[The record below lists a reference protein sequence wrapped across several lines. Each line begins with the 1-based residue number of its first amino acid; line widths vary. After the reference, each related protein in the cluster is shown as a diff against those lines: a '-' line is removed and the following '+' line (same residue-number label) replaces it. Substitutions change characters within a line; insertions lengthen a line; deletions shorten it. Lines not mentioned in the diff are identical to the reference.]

1 MRVTKIAPVMPFSGK
16 PKINLASVFG
26 ASPNKP
32 FLLRIPVT
40 GQRPIRYGA
49 INLPEGLKLQ
59 NNIITGA
66 VSQEGNYEV
75 MLTAENDLGKTEK
88 KLMLEIKPENVL
100 VTPLMGFTTWNAFAG
115 RVSQKYVLDTAHKMV
130 DLGITE
136 YGYSY
141 MNTDSG
147 WQGPYGGK
155 FDAIQPNEKFPDMK
169 AMVDEIHGLGL
180 KCGIY
185 STPML
190 NAWGYPEGWDP
201 LPGCTVGEPD
211 KRFADTNGGIGVI
224 RKEKNNAKQWEEWGF
239 DYLKYDWR
247 PADPVNAELM
257 REELMKTGRDF
268 GFCVTVEALTAYCRY
283 WSKYCNSYRNNEDCL
298 GNWPRQM
305 EIYNTYFD
313 HIPYMNKGHYFD
325 LDMLDVGKCV
335 FTNKD
340 GFYNE
345 DEQIVVYSMRAFL
358 NSPIQISSVLDEVS
372 DFEMALLCNE
382 EIIAINQDAAFETA
396 VPVLRHQKED
406 SILDVFEK
414 KLEDG
419 SYAYAIFNMGEEEE
433 TVLSTFAEETL
444 LRDVWAKEDLGSFAS
459 AEFTLKPHTVR
470 ILKSNSKLSAAEIK
484 G

>member
-1 MRVTKIAPVMPFSGK
+1 MRITKIAPAMPFSGK

-40 GQRPIRYGA
+40 GQRPIVYGA
-49 INLPEGLKLQ
+49 VNLPEGLELRD
-59 NNIITGA
+59 NIITGA
-66 VSQEGNYEV
+66 VCQEGNYEV
-75 MLTAENDLGKTEK
+75 TLTAENDLGKTEK
-88 KLMLEIKPENVL
+88 KLLLEIKPGNVL
-100 VTPLMGFTTWNAFAG
+100 VTPLLGFTTWNAFAG
-115 RVSQKYVLDTAHKMV
+115 RVSQDYILDTAHKMV

-136 YGYSY
+136 YGYRY

-147 WQGPYGGK
+147 WQGVYGGE
-155 FDAIQPNEKFPDMK
+155 FDAILPNKKFPNIK
-169 AMVDEIHGLGL
+169 AMTDELHSLGF

-211 KRFADTNGGIGVI
+211 KRFAETNGGIGVI
-224 RKEKNNAKQWEEWGF
+224 HKEKNNAKQWEQWGF

-268 GFCVTVEALTAYCRY
+268 GFCVTVEALTVYCSY
-283 WSKYCNSYRNNEDCL
+283 WSKFCNSYRNNEDCL
-298 GNWPRQM
+298 GYWDRQM
-305 EIYNTYFD
+305 EIYRTYFD
-313 HIPYMNKGHYFD
+313 HMAYMNKGHYFD

-335 FTNKD
+335 FTNKE

-358 NSPIQISSVLDEVS
+358 NSPIQISSVLDDVS
-372 DFEMALLCNE
+372 EFEMALLCNE

-396 VPVLRHQKED
+396 IPVLRYQKDD
-406 SILDVFEK
+406 SVLDVFEK

-419 SYAYAIFNMGEEEE
+419 SYAYAIFNMGQKEER
-433 TVLSTFAEETL
+433 VSSAFAEEAM
-444 LRDVWAKEDLGSFAS
+444 LRDVWAKEDLGRFAS
-459 AEFTLKPHTVR
+459 LELTMAPHTVR
-470 ILKSNSKLSAAEIK
+470 ILKSSSKLSTAEVK
-484 G
+484 